1 MTDIN
6 FYHLTARPLEWALP
20 KLLERTLAAGK
31 RAVVM
36 AGSEERVSAL
46 NAHLWTYEE
55 RAWLPHGAAD
65 DGHAAAQPIWLTVL
79 PENPNNATF
88 LFLTDGA
95 RHDMVADFER
105 VFELFDGRDDIAV
118 RTARDRWK
126 IYKENGHNL
135 SYWRQDENGRWE
147 KAG

>member
-79 PENPNNATF
+79 PENTNNATF

-118 RTARDRWK
+118 SAARDRWK
-126 IYKENGHNL
+126 IYKETGHNL

>member
-1 MTDIN
+1 M
-6 FYHLTARPLEWALP
+6 
-20 KLLERTLAAGK
+20 AA
-31 RAVVM
+31 
-36 AGSEERVSAL
+36 
-46 NAHLWTYEE
+46 
-55 RAWLPHGAAD
+55 HGAAD
-65 DGHAAAQPIWLTVL
+65 DGHAEAQPIWLTVL

-88 LFLTDGA
+88 LFLADGA

-118 RTARDRWK
+118 GAARDRWK
-126 IYKENGHNL
+126 TYKAAGHNL

>member
-20 KLLERTLAAGK
+20 KLLERTLVAGK

-36 AGSEERVSAL
+36 AGSEERVNAL

-65 DGHAAAQPIWLTVL
+65 DGHAEAQPIWLTVL

-88 LFLTDGA
+88 LFLADGA

-118 RTARDRWK
+118 GAARDRWK
-126 IYKENGHNL
+126 TYKAAGHNL